1 LKSAFSDRRKAS
13 DKGFYGLILD
23 NILSESCKYNSLKF
37 YLHYSCLQLWL
48 RMYHIEISVPEP
60 DLSVVYTKLQ
70 GRSAL
75 EYRIPLTFIIILRR
89 NLYKLR

>member
-1 LKSAFSDRRKAS
+1 MKSAFSDRKIAS

-48 RMYHIEISVPEP
+48 RMYNIEISVPKP
-60 DLSVVYTKLQ
+60 DLIVAYTKLQ

-75 EYRIPLTFIIILRR
+75 KYMIPLSFIIIL
-89 NLYKLR
+89 

>member
-1 LKSAFSDRRKAS
+1 MKSAFSDRKIAS

-37 YLHYSCLQLWL
+37 YLYYSSLQLWL
-48 RMYHIEISVPEP
+48 RMHHIEISVPEP
-60 DLSVVYTKLQ
+60 DLIVVYTKLQ

-75 EYRIPLTFIIILRR
+75 EYMIPFDFYYYSST
-89 NLYKLR
+89 